1 MTLTLNQVL
10 GIILTVAAV
19 VAVVFL
25 TLFLNQLRRTAKE
38 GERTLV
44 KAQATMEGLQVIEAK
59 LNANLDNVGQVLAAS
74 KKAVTGISE
83 VTLYLTSNVIRPTA
97 KYWPFVLPLVR
108 LGLQQWKKRKEKEKK
123 DG

>member
-10 GIILTVAAV
+10 GIILTVAGV

-25 TLFLNQLRRTAKE
+25 VLFLNQLRRTARE
-38 GERTLV
+38 GEKTLA
-44 KAQATMEGLQVIEAK
+44 KAQETMEGLQQIEAK
-59 LNANLDNVGQVLAAS
+59 LNASLDNVGEVLAVS

-83 VTLYLTSNVIRPTA
+83 VMFFLTSKIIRPTA

-108 LGLQQWKKRKEKEKK
+108 LGLQQMKKRKEKK